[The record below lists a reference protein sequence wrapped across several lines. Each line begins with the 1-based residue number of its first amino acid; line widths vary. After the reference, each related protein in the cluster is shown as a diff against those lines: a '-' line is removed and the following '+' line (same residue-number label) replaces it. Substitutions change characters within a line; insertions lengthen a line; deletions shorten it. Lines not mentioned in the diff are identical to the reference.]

1 MTESLE
7 PTPLVGRPALRRRQR
22 LGLLEVQCGVSRPV
36 LEQGQV
42 AKKDVDLGMIRGLS
56 NSRLQGGTNRRD
68 LIAHECQLGEQGVG
82 RRQLRVRLD
91 GLGELLEAGVEI
103 SLLEAL

>member
-1 MTESLE
+1 M
-7 PTPLVGRPALRRRQR
+7 
-22 LGLLEVQCGVSRPV
+22 QCGVCRPV

-56 NSRLQGGTNRRD
+56 NSRLQGGTNQRD

-103 SLLEAL
+103 SLLEALNRLVDFHDALGEFVNLGGEGW